1 MNNFEFEK
9 IKSNSSVSIDIPVD
23 SLKYNAI
30 ENPLI
35 IGKNTIAYQG
45 FYDRLT
51 AIIKSLY
58 QKYSLLNIEQL
69 LVLFGA
75 LKGGYFVM
83 HNLSPDYRLDKSPT
97 ISVEHDFNSWHSL
110 NEDFIYHD
118 NYIDDQPNYSHN
130 EVYLLAKK
138 IGFPTEF
145 EL

>member
-9 IKSNSSVSIDIPVD
+9 IKSDSSEFIDIPID
-23 SLKYNAI
+23 SLKYNGI
-30 ENPLI
+30 KNPLI
-35 IGKNTIAYQG
+35 MDTHTGAYQG
-45 FYDRLT
+45 FYERFA
-51 AIIKSLY
+51 AITKSLY
-58 QKYSLLNIEQL
+58 QNYSLLNREQL
-69 LVLFGA
+69 FVLFDA
-75 LKGGYFVM
+75 LMGGFFVM